1 MSAQVGDAQLREQDD
16 ENGPR
21 EEAAEETAAGGL
33 EAVDL
38 TVSDPPQ
45 MNGVGGGISEKGAGG
60 AQAPDLGP
68 APMIFTDGPRGS
80 GAVGTQDPGM
90 AREVRTRTDI
100 SNQAASSGGNFAAGT
115 SRDPG
120 LQSALVD
127 EAKYG
132 AKKRSSAGDMAR
144 LDDSLGRYV

>member
-68 APMIFTDGPRGS
+68 RTDDLHRWPEGQWRSGDPGPRH
-80 GAVGTQDPGM
+80 GAGK
-90 AREVRTRTDI
+90 
-100 SNQAASSGGNFAAGT
+100 F
-115 SRDPG
+115 G
-120 LQSALVD
+120 LAQT
-127 EAKYG
+127 
-132 AKKRSSAGDMAR
+132 
-144 LDDSLGRYV
+144 